1 MSLAALPKK
10 LAIIT
15 ASTRP
20 NRVGPQVVDIVHKI
34 FENTDVKL
42 RPEMEVLDIA
52 DYKLPVFDE
61 EVLPANVPA
70 MGELKGEGARK
81 WSAAMKYV
89 GFVFCVERGEFEK

>member
-20 NRVGPQVVDIVHKI
+20 NRIGPQVVDIVRKI

-81 WSAAMKYV
+81 WSAAMK
-89 GFVFCVERGEFEK
+89 